1 MRNPYLVLGVKE
13 DATNDEIKTA
23 YRALSRKYHPDANI
37 NNPNKEA
44 AEEKFKEVQQAYEQI
59 IKERENGNAGYS
71 RYGYGS
77 SRGFQNNTERE
88 GYGGSEEYV
97 FHMRAAGTY
106 INNGHYEEAWN
117 LLRSMKERNA
127 LWYYY
132 AGTANAG
139 LGNNVQALDFAKMA
153 YNLEPGNLKYQLF
166 LQQLQ
171 AGGSWYRD
179 MQSPYGE
186 TGTGGGGLCL
196 KLCFWNLVC
205 NLFCGGGG
213 LCFGNGMKP
222 I

>member
-59 IKERENGNAGYS
+59 IKEREHGYTGYS
-71 RYGYGS
+71 HESYGGGH
-77 SRGFQNNTERE
+77 GFYDAERE
-88 GYGGSEEYV
+88 SYGGSDEYV
-97 FHMRAAGTY
+97 LHMQAAGNY
-106 INNGHYEEAWN
+106 INNGRYEEAWN
-117 LLRSMKERNA
+117 LLRSMKEKNA
-127 LWYYY
+127 PWYYY
-132 AGTANAG
+132 AGVANAG
-139 LGNNVQALDFAKMA
+139 MGNNVQALDFARTA
-153 YNLEPGNLKYQLF
+153 CELEPDNLRYQLF
-166 LQQLQ
+166 LQQLR

-186 TGTGGGGLCL
+186 SSTGGSSLCL

-222 I
+222 M